1 MIETLLLCN
10 QHRRLL
16 DDPLPRM
23 MTAEVAAAYGAVIAG
38 DTRWLTG

>member
-10 QHRRLL
+10 QYRPLL
-16 DDPLPRM
+16 DHPLPPM
-23 MTAEVAAAYGAVIAG
+23 MTAEVAAAYGVVIAG